1 MRSQALLPKKMNGI
15 FLNIDLLCV
24 HLHLLFRTMSQRNLF
39 ISKSI
44 FSAISCVAVSALVSG
59 IPAPQPAVAEQA
71 AFTQK
76 DIDTSKVVAVASP
89 YGEGEHQLLVI
100 QQISAD
106 KQCWSESGTDV
117 KTVDPLLG
125 TFDFTGI
132 CGRATDSNGY
142 SIRMAGQDLGWRY
155 SLIVTKRD
163 GEMKLIGRPANRKMA
178 DLTIG
183 RVQGLTPGFAKIEL
197 EPGWRITNR
206 VFNGEVLGHYYF
218 SHEQTVTAMS
228 AQSSGSQT
236 ASKPASN
243 VQAVSLK

>member
-1 MRSQALLPKKMNGI
+1 
-15 FLNIDLLCV
+15 
-24 HLHLLFRTMSQRNLF
+24 MSQRNSF

-44 FSAISCVAVSALVSG
+44 FSIISCGAASILLSG
-59 IPAPQPAVAEQA
+59 IPSPQPAAAQEA

-76 DIDTSKVVAVASP
+76 DIDASKVVAVASP

-100 QQISAD
+100 QQLGAD
-106 KQCWSESGTDV
+106 KQCWSESGSDV
-117 KTVDPLLG
+117 KAVDPLLG

-155 SLIVTKRD
+155 SLVVTKRD

-178 DLTIG
+178 DLEIG
-183 RVQGLTPGFAKIEL
+183 RVKGLTPGFAKIEL

-228 AQSSGSQT
+228 KPAGSNQI
-236 ASKPASN
+236 ASK
-243 VQAVSLK
+243 